1 MIVYNCYMSTFISI
15 RILKCGGVLAFILLT
30 VYTHTL
36 KYLYNAVHVHVHIF
50 YIFAKRTDTV
60 RTVSSGKTETDQSNV
75 HAHVYVIIN
84 TTLGTVI

>member
-1 MIVYNCYMSTFISI
+1 MSTFIST

-30 VYTHTL
+30 VYISHTH
-36 KYLYNAVHVHVHIF
+36 KYLYNAVHIHVHIF
-50 YIFAKRTDTV
+50 CIFVNRTDTV

-75 HAHVYVIIN
+75 HAFVYVIIN